1 MTLRARSL
9 LASTILAAG
18 FAASAPAAAQDAPG
32 DEASVETN
40 NEIVVTARKQEERLQ
55 DAPTTV
61 AVATAE
67 QIDRLGLDSLTD
79 VAKTT
84 PGLVFDDSF
93 GRDSNRP
100 VIRGQANILGQS
112 GVAYFIDGIYYSG
125 SLADYD
131 VDTIER
137 IEVVKGPQSALYGR
151 NTYSGAI
158 NLISKAPSREWTGRV
173 QADISEADR
182 YELTAGVRGPITQGL
197 GVALG
202 GRWYDNAGEFIN
214 AYDGSKIGEQST
226 WSLYGNLRWDNGG
239 PFTASLRANYTN
251 TDDGQPAIFAQSA
264 NANNCFP
271 DNGTLYLGR
280 GRYFCG
286 VIQPQQ
292 INTDYSRQFVDA
304 ESVGLEA
311 KTFNGALR
319 MDFEATDEVT
329 LTSLTGYN
337 NRKADTKT
345 DGDYTANSFQQVI
358 FAVTRGAAVPGA
370 TGTRRFN
377 YAVSAFPPT
386 FAQLRST
393 QDFTFSNRNETED
406 FSQEVRMAFDTDN
419 FHLLLGGYYFK
430 QSDDTRDTRVVPP
443 GALAL
448 AQANAIAAGLDRCSR
463 IADCFSFTPIVIAT
477 SEAAAAAAP
486 GQPDLGLYR
495 PSRNTNFFDITNKAV
510 FGSIT
515 WDITPQLSLS
525 AEGRY
530 ASETIRQE
538 TATFTSTTAC
548 VPSATNLCP
557 RVVEANFKEFTPR
570 FTASWQATPDN
581 LIYAVYAEGQ
591 KPGGFN
597 GNLAIIAGFPTFE
610 PEDNKTYEIGFKNQF
625 LDRTLTANLALF
637 HTEVTGYQITQNIS
651 VPPNQVSL
659 TRNGGNARINGAEL
673 ELLMRPSRN
682 FTVTANYA
690 FADTEFTAG
699 TDENLG
705 LINDVADDG
714 LVNCSLGDQFP
725 AITGCQSAY
734 ASIVGKEIPR
744 APKHTVFVDA
754 DYRQAL
760 GNGDWSLFAGA
771 NVTMVSSSFDQVLNF
786 AETGGSAVVDA
797 RLGVQNDRF
806 KIQAYVKNLFDEDSI
821 QQIIRYADANND
833 LRRNFVA
840 GLRPGR
846 RFGVIF
852 SAGF

>member
-79 VAKTT
+79 IAKTT

-202 GRWYDNAGEFIN
+202 GRWYDNAGEFTN

-239 PFTASLRANYTN
+239 PFTASLRASYNQ

-271 DNGTLYLGR
+271 DNGLIYR
-280 GRYFCG
+280 GQRRYFCG

-292 INTDYSRQFVDA
+292 INTDYSRQFVDP
-304 ESVGLEA
+304 ENVGLEA
-311 KTFNGALR
+311 NTLNTALR
-319 MDFEATDEVT
+319 MDYELNDEVT

-337 NRKADTKT
+337 RRNADTKT
-345 DGDYTANSFQQVI
+345 DGDYSGDSFQ
-358 FAVTRGAAVPGA
+358 FAILAAIPLPAAACGLFTPPTVPGR
-370 TGTRRFN
+370 TQCYNFVN
-377 YAVSAFPPT
+377 SV
-386 FAQLRST
+386 
-393 QDFTFSNRNETED
+393 QDFTFSNRSETDD
-406 FSQEVRMAFDTDN
+406 FSQELRIAFDFDRL
-419 FHLLLGGYYFK
+419 HILVGGYYFD
-430 QSDDTRDTRVVPP
+430 QSDNTRDTREVPAT
-443 GALAL
+443 ALAR
-448 AQANAIAAGLDRCSR
+448 AQ
-463 IADCFSFTPIVIAT
+463 
-477 SEAAAAAAP
+477 AAAAARTTATCAAIANCRAFVP
-486 GQPDLGLYR
+486 VNITAANLPE
-495 PSRNTNFFDITNKAV
+495 SRNTNDFEITNKAV
-510 FGSIT
+510 FGSVT
-515 WDITPQLSLS
+515 WDITPSLSIS

-530 ASETIRQE
+530 ASETIRQSLQ
-538 TATFTSTTAC
+538 TYNRLTYAGGMLVGPTTPPAPLIF
-548 VPSATNLCP
+548 V
-557 RVVEANFKEFTPR
+557 ANFKEFTPR
-570 FTASWQATPDN
+570 VTASWQATPDN
-581 LIYAVYAEGQ
+581 LVYAVYAEGQ

-597 GNLAIIAGFPTFE
+597 SNQARVAGFGTFA

-673 ELLMRPSRN
+673 ELLIRPSRN
-682 FTVTANYA
+682 FSVTANYA
-690 FADTEFTAG
+690 YADTKFTAG

-705 LINDVADDG
+705 LIADIADDG
-714 LVNCSLGDQFP
+714 LNNCSLGR
-725 AITGCQSAY
+725 QSTLNPCSATNALY

-760 GNGDWSLFAGA
+760 GNSDWSLFAGA